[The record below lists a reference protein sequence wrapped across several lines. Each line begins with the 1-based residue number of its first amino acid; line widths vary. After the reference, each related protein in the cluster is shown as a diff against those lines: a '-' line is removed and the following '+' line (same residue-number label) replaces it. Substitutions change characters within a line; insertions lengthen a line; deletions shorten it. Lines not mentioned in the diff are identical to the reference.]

1 MNDAEIQRLI
11 TELYRDL
18 GELAGRVKAVEDTF
32 DRELSDY
39 KRVREGVALDIR
51 QIREFIA
58 GAKGGWRVLAVVG
71 AISGLLGSLLGRL
84 VHVIFPPQ

>member
-1 MNDAEIQRLI
+1 MQN
-11 TELYRDL
+11 
-18 GELAGRVKAVEDTF
+18 ELAELHHQLGRLEGRISAIEDTF

-39 KRVREGVALDIR
+39 KKVREGVALDIR

-58 GAKGGWRVLAVVG
+58 GAKGGWRMLAAVG

-84 VHVIFPPQ
+84 VHVIFPQQ